1 MSEYIYKFNTGAI
14 LPRDVWEE
22 ASPDELRLLTF
33 LMTNKGGY
41 AQTEISSACDLS
53 PARTKS
59 ALALWRESGVI
70 QRTEHNEGPLQSKAR
85 APKVTL
91 EFGESAVMMG
101 TDEMSSAEVA
111 RTIRDHALKELCDD
125 IALMMSK
132 PMLNQMECMQIASLI
147 EQYSVSKEYVL
158 MLAAHL
164 LEDCERKNKRFTT
177 RLLAN
182 RVTTL
187 IEKNV
192 DTLEALEV
200 YVERVMKESAA
211 FGEYRRT
218 LGIWDRALTKSEK
231 AAFETWL
238 DTYGYGTEIVGAA
251 YDITISNT
259 NKYNL
264 KYLNSILAAWHEAG
278 VKTLGD
284 VDDYLEKHK
293 SETAPTAPQKA
304 KKKSGKATAETPLYS
319 EFNSEDALM
328 RALSRSYEDD

>member
-1 MSEYIYKFNTGAI
+1 MSKFIYKFNTGSI
-14 LPRDVWEE
+14 IPRDVWDE
-22 ASPDELRLLTF
+22 ASADELRLLTF
-33 LMTNKGGY
+33 VMTGADGY
-41 AQTEISSACDLS
+41 TQEEISSACGLS

-59 ALALWRESGVI
+59 ALALWRESGII
-70 QRTEHNEGPLQSKAR
+70 QKSEPKAEPR
-85 APKVTL
+85 ETRSPKVTL
-91 EFGESAVMMG
+91 EFGESAVRLG
-101 TDEMSSAEVA
+101 TDEMTSGEVA
-111 RTIRDHALKELCDD
+111 KAIRDHALKELCDD

-147 EQYSVSKEYVL
+147 EQYSVSKEYIL

-164 LEDCERKNKRFTT
+164 LEDCEKKNKRFTT

-187 IEKNV
+187 IEKSI
-192 DTLEALEV
+192 DTVEALEV
-200 YVERVMKESAA
+200 YVERTLKESSA

-218 LGIWDRALTKSEK
+218 LGIWDRALTKSER
-231 AAFETWL
+231 AAFETWI
-238 DTYGYGTEIVGAA
+238 DVYGYGTEIVGAA

-264 KYLNSILAAWHEAG
+264 KYLNRILSAWHDAG

-284 VDDYLEKHK
+284 VDDYLEKHR
-293 SETAPTAPQKA
+293 SESAVTAPEKT
-304 KKKSGKATAETPLYS
+304 KKKSGKASAETPLYS

>member
-1 MSEYIYKFNTGAI
+1 MSKYIYKFNTGAVI
-14 LPRDVWEE
+14 PRDVWEE

-33 LMTNKGGY
+33 IMTGEGGY
-41 AQTEISSACDLS
+41 ATDEIEKACHLSS
-53 PARTKS
+53 ARTKS
-59 ALALWRESGVI
+59 ALALWRESGIVT
-70 QRTEHNEGPLQSKAR
+70 RMDAAGESRNSPR
-85 APKVTL
+85 VTL
-91 EFGESAVMMG
+91 EFGESAVRLG
-101 TDEMSSAEVA
+101 TDEMTSCEVA
-111 RTIRDHALKELCDD
+111 RSIRDHDLKELCDD
-125 IALMMSK
+125 VALMMSK

-147 EQYSVSKEYVL
+147 EQYSVSKEYLL
-158 MLAAHL
+158 MLAANL
-164 LEDCERKNKRFTT
+164 LEDCEKKSKRFTT

-187 IEKNV
+187 IEKGI
-192 DTLEALEV
+192 DTVEALEI
-200 YVERVMKESAA
+200 YVDRVMKESAA

-218 LGIWDRALTKSEK
+218 LGIWDRALTKSERSS
-231 AAFETWL
+231 FETWMN
-238 DTYGYGTEIVGAA
+238 DYGYGTEIIGAA

-264 KYLNSILAAWHEAG
+264 KYLNTILAAWHEAG

-293 SETAPTAPQKA
+293 SETAVTAPQKA

-328 RALSRSYEDD
+328 RALTRSYEDD

>member
-1 MSEYIYKFNTGAI
+1 MSKYIYKFNTGAI
-14 LPRDVWEE
+14 IPRDIWEE
-22 ASPDELRLLTF
+22 ASADELRLLTF
-33 LMTNKGGY
+33 LMTRTEGY
-41 AQTEISSACDLS
+41 SDEEISSACTLS

-59 ALALWRESGVI
+59 ALALWRESGIIGRAEV
-70 QRTEHNEGPLQSKAR
+70 RKDAPGEAR

-91 EFGESAVMMG
+91 EFGESAVRLG
-101 TDEMSSAEVA
+101 TDEMTSGEVA
-111 RTIRDHALKELCDD
+111 RTIRDHSLKELCDD

-147 EQYSVSKEYVL
+147 EQYSVSKEYIL

-164 LEDCERKNKRFTT
+164 LEDSEKKNKRFTT

-187 IEKNV
+187 IEKNI
-192 DTLEALEV
+192 DTVEALEV

-218 LGIWDRALTKSEK
+218 LGIWDRALTKSER
-231 AAFETWL
+231 AAFETWI
-238 DTYGYGTEIVGAA
+238 DVYGYGTEIVGAA

-264 KYLNSILAAWHEAG
+264 KYLNTILAAWHEAG

-293 SETAPTAPQKA
+293 SENAAASPAKA
-304 KKKSGKATAETPLYS
+304 KKKGGKATAETPLYS

>member
-1 MSEYIYKFNTGAI
+1 MSKFIYKFNTGSLI
-14 LPRDVWEE
+14 PRDVWGE
-22 ASPDELRLLTF
+22 ASADELRLLTF
-33 LMTNKGGY
+33 LMTGADGY
-41 AQTEISSACDLS
+41 TEEEIASACSLS
-53 PARTKS
+53 AARTKS
-59 ALALWRESGVI
+59 ALALWREDGIITKV
-70 QRTEHNEGPLQSKAR
+70 ESKAKAEPREAR

-91 EFGESAVMMG
+91 EFGESAVRLG
-101 TDEMSSAEVA
+101 TDEMSSGEVA
-111 RTIRDHALKELCDD
+111 KAIRDHSLKELCDD

-147 EQYSVSKEYVL
+147 EQYSVSKEYIL

-164 LEDCERKNKRFTT
+164 LEDCEKKNKRFTT

-187 IEKNV
+187 IEKNI
-192 DTLEALEV
+192 DTIEALEV
-200 YVERVMKESAA
+200 YVERTMKESAA

-218 LGIWDRALTKSEK
+218 LGIWDRALTKSER
-231 AAFETWL
+231 AAFETWI
-238 DTYGYGTEIVGAA
+238 DVYGYGTEIVGAA

-264 KYLNSILAAWHEAG
+264 KYLSSILAAWHEAG

-293 SETAPTAPQKA
+293 TESAATAPAKT
-304 KKKSGKATAETPLYS
+304 KKKSGKAIADVIAGYA
-319 EFNSEDALM
+319 DA
-328 RALSRSYEDD
+328 